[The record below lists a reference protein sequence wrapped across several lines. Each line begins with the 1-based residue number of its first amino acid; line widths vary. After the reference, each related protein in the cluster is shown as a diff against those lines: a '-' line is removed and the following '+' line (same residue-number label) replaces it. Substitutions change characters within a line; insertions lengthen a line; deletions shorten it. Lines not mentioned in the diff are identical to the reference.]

1 MNNRTET
8 LETAFITPPPE
19 MFGQKLRPFS
29 LGSMQIC
36 RKLKLSMLTG
46 DSKPE
51 DLSEEEQQLQIVA
64 FLYIQSKPIPEI
76 LRAIQSPNFRD
87 DVLLPF
93 SMELPLAAIP
103 AAVEEIKRVMN
114 EAGAAYVEVQPKPGE
129 QPDDA
134 PPNSL
139 SQG

>member
-1 MNNRTET
+1 MNNRNET
-8 LETAFITPPPE
+8 LESSFITPPAE
-19 MFGQKLRPFS
+19 MFGLKLRPFS

-36 RKLKLSMLTG
+36 RKLKLTMLTG
-46 DSKPE
+46 DAKPE
-51 DLSEEEQQLQIVA
+51 DLSEEEQQVQIVA
-64 FLYIQSKPIPEI
+64 FLFIQSKPVPDV
-76 LRAIQSPNFRD
+76 LSAIRSPNFRD

-114 EAGAAYVEVQPKPGE
+114 EAGAAYVEVQPKPDE
-129 QPDDA
+129 KPEDA